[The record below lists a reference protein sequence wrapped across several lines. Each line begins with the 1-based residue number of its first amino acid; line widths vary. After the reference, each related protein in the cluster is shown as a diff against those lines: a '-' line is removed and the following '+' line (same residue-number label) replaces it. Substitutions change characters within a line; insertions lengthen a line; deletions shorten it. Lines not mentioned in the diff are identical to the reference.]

1 MKDQIDELINA
12 DGGLI
17 HGSKKPGLDPKTSS
31 AKTTDQVVSATRQ
44 DTTLG
49 YRRFY
54 GEATLPYNTAAD
66 RYSKQPKKFY
76 EYLKRRGAEE
86 TFEQYFEKVDQNKVN
101 TTNEAYLVKMAEDV
115 LAKKSDRDIVSNKL
129 FEQLDDENPIL
140 GKCIKRLCIMMNGLD
155 ESDKKLILGY
165 IQKNG

>member
-1 MKDQIDELINA
+1 MKSKIDELINA

-17 HGSKKPGLDPKTSS
+17 HGSEKPGIDPKTTA

-44 DTTLG
+44 DTTMG

-66 RYSKQPKKFY
+66 RYAKQPKKFY
-76 EYLKRRGAEE
+76 EFLKRHKAED
-86 TFEQYFEKVDQNKVN
+86 TFEQYFEKVNQDKL
-101 TTNEAYLVKMAEDV
+101 NEDYLKKMAEDV
-115 LAKKSDRDIVSNKL
+115 LAKRSDRDIVSNKL
-129 FEQLDDENPIL
+129 FEQLDDDNPIL
-140 GKCIKRLCIMMNGLD
+140 GKCVKRLCELMSELD
-155 ESDKKLILGY
+155 ENDKKLILGY

>member
-1 MKDQIDELINA
+1 MKNQIDELINA

-17 HGSKKPGLDPKTSS
+17 HGSKKPNQDPKTSS

-44 DTTLG
+44 DTTMG

-54 GEATLPYNTAAD
+54 GESTLPYNTAAD
-66 RYSKQPKKFY
+66 RFSKQPKKFY
-76 EYLKRRGAEE
+76 EYLKRRGAEN
-86 TFEQYFEKVDQNKVN
+86 TFEQYFEKVSPEEVKA
-101 TTNEAYLVKMAEDV
+101 TNEAFLRKMAEDV
-115 LAKKSDRDIVSNKL
+115 LAKKSDRDLVSNKM
-129 FEQLDDENPIL
+129 FEQLDDDNPIL
-140 GKCIKRLCIMMNGLD
+140 GKCVKRLCEMMKELD